1 MPWKA
6 FMQSSALTNSGNQL
20 ANALFMQRENASC
33 SLISSPKFFDSLFE
47 LICCHLETHFEVIQ
61 EKSAHVDPSTP
72 CNCLQSMLYLCAVS
86 GLVVSRME
94 AILEHGCFDIVTF
107 LPFLKRDGFNF
118 LANLGFVHLFF
129 GEVPP
134 SLLSIWTL
142 NSNLPSVLFDR
153 YCRLDFSRCLVG
165 ALQGMLASHV

>member
-1 MPWKA
+1 
-6 FMQSSALTNSGNQL
+6 MQSSALTNSGNQL

-33 SLISSPKFFDSLFE
+33 SLNTAPKWGDSLFE
-47 LICCHLETHFEVIQ
+47 LFCCHLETHFEVIQ

-94 AILEHGCFDIVTF
+94 AILEHGCFDIVAF

-118 LANLGFVHLFF
+118 LCEPRHCPLVLWRSTSKSSFHLD
-129 GEVPP
+129 
-134 SLLSIWTL
+134 SQQQSSIG
-142 NSNLPSVLFDR
+142 
-153 YCRLDFSRCLVG
+153 LV
-165 ALQGMLASHV
+165 